1 VKRLGALAC
10 AAAAALVASAVA
22 AQDAAPSEASA
33 PVAPACELHVWPADA
48 AKTFSTLMEV
58 RWTDMA
64 TVEKYSRDASGP
76 LGGTRA
82 SVDLQTRVFGTLDL
96 PALLGL
102 PGYAVVLHNQPLE
115 SRVIRATKGRILP
128 GSPTCYAEL
137 VTDDVFFQESHL
149 LKVDN
154 INSSQL
160 NTTFRFRRFDAGE
173 TPAFSYGS
181 FVTRDLF
188 DPRKRPEPTLA
199 NAIAQFE
206 TAFAEGVTQFAGAVQ
221 AAAQAKPKGKKSK

>member
-1 VKRLGALAC
+1 MKPVQMIALAAVVAC
-10 AAAAALVASAVA
+10 SPATAQEAAPDA
-22 AQDAAPSEASA
+22 AQTAPDTA
-33 PVAPACELHVWPADA
+33 PCELHVWPADA

-64 TVEKYSRDASGP
+64 TVEKYSRDPRSP
-76 LGGTRA
+76 LGGTAA
-82 SVDLQTRVFGTLDL
+82 SVDLQRRVFGALDL
-96 PALLGL
+96 PALLSL
-102 PGYAVVLHNQPLE
+102 PGFAVVLHDQPLE
-115 SRVIRATKGRILP
+115 SRVIRTTKGRILS
-128 GSPTCYAEL
+128 GSPPCYAEL
-137 VTDDVFFQESHL
+137 VTDDVFFQENHL

-154 INSSQL
+154 INNSQL

-173 TPAFSYGS
+173 TATFSYGS

-206 TAFAEGVTQFAGAVQ
+206 TAFAESITQFARAMQ
-221 AAAQAKPKGKKSK
+221 AAAQAKSKGKKSK